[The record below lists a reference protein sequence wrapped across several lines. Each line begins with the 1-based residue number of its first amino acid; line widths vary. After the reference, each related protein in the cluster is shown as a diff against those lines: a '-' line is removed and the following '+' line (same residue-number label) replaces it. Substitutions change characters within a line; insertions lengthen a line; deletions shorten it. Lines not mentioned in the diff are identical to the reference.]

1 MLFLHGGTEAM
12 LDASQ
17 AHSALLEQLTEAE
30 RQRAVVY
37 ELADTVVRGTVLSFP
52 QQTINIPSDALIAFI
67 DQEPA
72 ANWGH
77 ACRYVLV
84 ELNTGRTSSW
94 EARFPPFGVPL
105 GSEWRVAY
113 QAASVPEWAV
123 VRPKPS
129 TWQ

>member
-1 MLFLHGGTEAM
+1 M

-30 RQRAVVY
+30 RQRAVIY
-37 ELADTVVRGTVLSFP
+37 ELANIAVRGSVLSFP
-52 QQTINIPSDALIAFI
+52 QLTIHVPSDALVAFI
-67 DQEPA
+67 DREPT

-84 ELNTGRTSSW
+84 ELNTGRISSW
-94 EARFPPFGVPL
+94 EARFPPFGAQP

-113 QAASVPEWAV
+113 QAASVPDWV
-123 VRPKPS
+123 LRPKPS
-129 TWQ
+129 TQQ

>member
-1 MLFLHGGTEAM
+1 M

-17 AHSALLEQLTEAE
+17 AHSALMEQLTPAE

-37 ELADTVVRGTVLSFP
+37 ELSDTVVRGTVLSLP
-52 QQTINIPSDALIAFI
+52 HQTINVPSEALVAFI
-67 DQEPA
+67 DQEPT

-84 ELNTGRTSSW
+84 ELETGRISSW
-94 EARFPPFGVPL
+94 EARFPPFGTSL

-113 QAASVPEWAV
+113 QAASVPEGAV
-123 VRPKPS
+123 VRPKPF
-129 TWQ
+129 TEQ

>member
-1 MLFLHGGTEAM
+1 M

-17 AHSALLEQLTEAE
+17 ARSALLEQLTDAE

-37 ELADTVVRGTVLSFP
+37 ELADTPVQGTVLSFP
-52 QQTINIPSDALIAFI
+52 HLVIHVPSDALVAFI
-67 DQEPA
+67 DQEPT

-84 ELNTGRTSSW
+84 ELSTGRVSSW
-94 EARFPPFGVPL
+94 DARFPPFGIPL

-113 QAASVPEWAV
+113 QAASVPQGAI

-129 TWQ
+129 SRQ

>member
-1 MLFLHGGTEAM
+1 M

-30 RQRAVVY
+30 RQKAVVY
-37 ELADTVVRGTVLSFP
+37 ELATTAVQGTILPFP
-52 QQTINIPSDALIAFI
+52 HLTINVPSDALVAFI
-67 DQEPA
+67 DQEPT

-84 ELNTGRTSSW
+84 ELNTGRISSW
-94 EARFPPFGVPL
+94 DARFPPFSIQL

-113 QAASVPEWAV
+113 QAKSVPHGAV

-129 TWQ
+129 T